1 MRHRV
6 IGAARNAAGLA
17 AGFGIVALV
26 SVIMVGV
33 ILTAEENDGK
43 LDDE

>member
-1 MRHRV
+1 MRQRV
-6 IGAARNAAGLA
+6 IGAARQAAGLA

-33 ILTAEENDGK
+33 ILTAEERDGR